1 MSTSVLRDTHRA
13 VKELT
18 EARMDERAAEAVVAL
33 VRESITEGCASRS
46 DLTAAMAL
54 QKDDLTAAMALQKDD
69 LTKAIAIQKDDLT
82 AAMALQKDDLT
93 KAMALQKDDLTTAM
107 AAQTAKLT
115 KAMATRKVEVDKQFR
130 AIDKQFKAID
140 ERFQGV
146 DQRFNGVDKRFEA
159 MDKRLLVLEERSRTW
174 VTKDALA
181 AALKDERRYTDAQ
194 FDRVWG
200 EIKDV
205 GKSVTALHEKMFGRT
220 ANSIRIAAAL
230 AATLFIALQVYDMFF
245 RV

>member
-1 MSTSVLRDTHRA
+1 MPTSALRDTHRA

-18 EARMDERAAEAVVAL
+18 EARMDESTAEAVVGL

-46 DLTAAMAL
+46 DLTAALAV
-54 QKDDLTAAMALQKDD
+54 QKDGIDQRFDG
-69 LTKAIAIQKDDLT
+69 
-82 AAMALQKDDLT
+82 
-93 KAMALQKDDLTTAM
+93 
-107 AAQTAKLT
+107 
-115 KAMATRKVEVDKQFR
+115 
-130 AIDKQFKAID
+130 IDKRLDGMD
-140 ERFQGV
+140 ERFDGIDKRLDGI
-146 DQRFNGVDKRFEA
+146 DQRFDGI
-159 MDKRLLVLEERSRTW
+159 DKRLDGMDERLDGMDRRLVVLEERSRTW
-174 VTKDALA
+174 VTKHELA

-205 GKSVTALHEKMFGRT
+205 GKSVTTLHEKMFGRT

-230 AATLFIALQVYDMFF
+230 AAMFFIGLQVYDMFF